1 MSYDLRSA
9 LGWITAIA
17 VIASIF
23 SYVLSLVITAVV
35 ETSTSVGTQ
44 LLTLTQ
50 PVILWAFFLGAEVT
64 TNSSLVVT
72 ACLIVFVI
80 CFIKAATAN
89 EGFLAGLRTLATGAP
104 PKKLPNWLAAM
115 PLLATAL
122 LLIELLLSFLQD
134 ILGAPTGMLGT
145 TDPAQLVPGLALAPI
160 AEEFGFRITVLG
172 LVTGILIAWK
182 YGKTIAEGA
191 KVTTSAELKI
201 FFSAFL
207 SPGFAKEKVGLPSI
221 RTSGWKGISIPEWI
235 FLAITSVVF
244 GAYHW
249 PLGGPGGWGPGKFLT
264 AALSGFALGIVYLAY
279 GAYANILLHWFF
291 DLNFF
296 VFDPT
301 VISNGALNLFG
312 ILYELGAIALGV
324 WSIIIVIYWIMR
336 RSSPIATPVS
346 YPGLQY

>member
-9 LGWITAIA
+9 LGWITALA

-23 SYVLSLVITAVV
+23 SYALSLVVTVVV
-35 ETSTSVGTQ
+35 ETSTPVGAQ
-44 LLTLTQ
+44 LQTLTR

-64 TNSSLVVT
+64 ANSSLVVT
-72 ACLIVFVI
+72 ACLIIFVI

-89 EGFLAGLRTLATGAP
+89 GGVLAGLRTLTTGAS
-104 PKKLPNWLAAM
+104 PKTLPNWLTVM
-115 PLLATAL
+115 PLLASAL

-134 ILGAPTGMLGT
+134 LLGAPTGMLGT

-172 LVTGILIAWK
+172 LVTAILVASRFGKNIASGVK
-182 YGKTIAEGA
+182 LA
-191 KVTTSAELKI
+191 TSTELGV
-201 FFSAFL
+201 FFSAFI
-207 SPGFAKEKVGLPSI
+207 SPGYAKEKAGLPSI
-221 RTSGWKGISIPEWI
+221 RTGGWKGISIPEWI
-235 FLAITSVVF
+235 FLVITSVVF

-264 AALSGFALGIVYLAY
+264 AALSGFGLGMVYLAY

-296 VFDPT
+296 VFDSS

-312 ILYELGAIALGV
+312 ILYELGAIALGIWGMIV
-324 WSIIIVIYWIMR
+324 VIYWITK
-336 RSSPIATPVS
+336 RSSPVTMHAT
-346 YPGLQY
+346 YPGVQY

>member
-9 LGWITAIA
+9 LSWITALA

-23 SYVLSLVITAVV
+23 SYALSLVVTVVV
-35 ETSTSVGTQ
+35 ETSTPVGAQ
-44 LLTLTQ
+44 LQTLTQ

-64 TNSSLVVT
+64 ANSSLVVT
-72 ACLIVFVI
+72 ACLIIFI
-80 CFIKAATAN
+80 TCFIKAATAN
-89 EGFLAGLRTLATGAP
+89 GGFLAGLRTLTTGAS
-104 PKKLPNWLAAM
+104 PKTLPNWLTLM
-115 PLLATAL
+115 PLLASAL

-134 ILGAPTGMLGT
+134 LLGAPTGMLGT

-172 LVTGILIAWK
+172 LVTAILLASRFGKNIASGVK
-182 YGKTIAEGA
+182 L
-191 KVTTSAELKI
+191 TTSTELGV
-201 FFSAFL
+201 FFSAFI
-207 SPGFAKEKVGLPSI
+207 SPGYAKEKAGLLSI
-221 RTSGWKGISIPEWI
+221 RTGGWKGISIPEWI
-235 FLAITSVVF
+235 FLVITSVVF

-264 AALSGFALGIVYLAY
+264 AALSGFGLGMVYLAY

-296 VFDPT
+296 VFDSS

-312 ILYELGAIALGV
+312 ILYELGAIALGI
-324 WSIIIVIYWIMR
+324 WGIIVVIYWITK
-336 RSSPIATPVS
+336 RSSPVTMPVTHL
-346 YPGLQY
+346 GVQY

>member
-9 LGWITAIA
+9 VGWITAIA

-23 SYVLSLVITAVV
+23 SYALSLVVTVVV
-35 ETSTSVGTQ
+35 ETSTPVGIQ
-44 LLTLTQ
+44 LQTLTQ
-50 PVILWAFFLGAEVT
+50 HMILWAFFLGAEVT
-64 TNSSLVVT
+64 ANSSVVVT

-89 EGFLAGLRTLATGAP
+89 GGFFASLRTLTTGAA
-104 PKKLPNWLAAM
+104 PKTLPNWLTVM
-115 PLLATAL
+115 PLLASAL

-134 ILGAPTGMLGT
+134 LLGAPTGMLGT

-172 LVTGILIAWK
+172 LVTAILVATKFGKNIAA
-182 YGKTIAEGA
+182 GV
-191 KVTTSAELKI
+191 KVAISTQLGI
-201 FFSAFL
+201 FFGAFL
-207 SPGFAKEKVGLPSI
+207 SPGYAKEKVGLLSI

-235 FLAITSVVF
+235 FLVITSVVF

-264 AALSGFALGIVYLAY
+264 AALSGFGLGMVYLAY

-296 VFDPT
+296 VFDSS
-301 VISNGALNLFG
+301 VISNGALNLYG

-324 WSIIIVIYWIMR
+324 WGMIVVIYWIANR
-336 RSSPIATPVS
+336 PSPLAMPVT
-346 YPGLQY
+346 YPGVQY